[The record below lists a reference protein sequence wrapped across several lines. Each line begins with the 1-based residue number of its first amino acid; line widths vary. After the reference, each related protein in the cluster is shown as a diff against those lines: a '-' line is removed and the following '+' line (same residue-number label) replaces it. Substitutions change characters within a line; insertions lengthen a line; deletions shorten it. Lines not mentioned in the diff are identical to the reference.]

1 MSIIRLIHIK
11 IDPSEAENAVR
22 IWKTECASL
31 MIQQAGCVS
40 EMLLR
45 CRDAPEFISY
55 SEWESEAAIEAY
67 RNSDAHKEIV
77 RHTRGLKGAKAEVK
91 LYELVKQSGSEAA
104 WLCFASA
111 TTIQACSRGGGAA
124 AVWSSCRS
132 PHILPRGRDISSDGS

>member
-11 IDPSEAENAVR
+11 VDRSETANAVR
-22 IWKTECASL
+22 IWKTQCASL
-31 MIQQAGCVS
+31 MIQQKGCLS
-40 EMLLR
+40 EKLLR

-91 LYELVKQSGSEAA
+91 LYSGAIGNEGGPG
-104 WLCFASA
+104 ASPVPDSTWGA
-111 TTIQACSRGGGAA
+111 LEFLEYPSSSDRGGGL
-124 AVWSSCRS
+124 S
-132 PHILPRGRDISSDGS
+132 LQNLYFFLQNQL